1 MSEGRG
7 RSGFP
12 SGLKLL
18 FMNKPG
24 LEKDPRPRYLIVDAD
39 EYEPGMCK
47 DRVIMRGDPHKLGDP
62 RIQENEAEE
71 DYLEFEPPLLNM
83 LQITVKARLILTPD
97 KVSEDYS
104 MHDLGEQSND
114 SFSFAPST
122 NSVEKEEETS
132 FSNDFLPSV
141 ENGDNQLVESPSKV
155 SDLIYRG
162 YKSSNLLRKINVLS
176 QFGNNGPK
184 LWQRCTVAVYHAKQ
198 SLALGKKW
206 HTSSLAV
213 PKALKELACIASN
226 YCSEIKQLHQVTSK
240 TSITL
245 FKVNEINYH

>member
-1 MSEGRG
+1 MKHDYGLKGAQVSDYQKDNSKNCTVE
-7 RSGFP
+7 SGFP

-47 DRVIMRGDPHKLGDP
+47 DRVIMRGDPHKLVG
-62 RIQENEAEE
+62 IQENEAEE

-122 NSVEKEEETS
+122 NSVEKEEVEGNR
-132 FSNDFLPSV
+132 SNVSV
-141 ENGDNQLVESPSKV
+141 
-155 SDLIYRG
+155 
-162 YKSSNLLRKINVLS
+162 
-176 QFGNNGPK
+176 
-184 LWQRCTVAVYHAKQ
+184 
-198 SLALGKKW
+198 
-206 HTSSLAV
+206 
-213 PKALKELACIASN
+213 
-226 YCSEIKQLHQVTSK
+226 
-240 TSITL
+240 
-245 FKVNEINYH
+245 